1 MKIQPAVLAMSM
13 VLAGIL
19 LLGGV
24 LSMQAQDVKTQQ
36 QPSPAQQPA
45 FSQGQIEAFASAALQ
60 LRDIRA
66 KWQSRMQ
73 EADNAEKAQEIQAQ
87 ANAEMESAVKDKG
100 LTVETYNAIVVA
112 ARDDPALADRI
123 VRTVKDMEQKR

>member
-1 MKIQPAVLAMSM
+1 MKIQPAVLATSM

-19 LLGGV
+19 MLGGV
-24 LSMQAQDVKTQQ
+24 LPTQAQDLKTQP
-36 QPSPAQQPA
+36 QPSPAQQPE

-66 KWQSRMQ
+66 KWQPRME
-73 EADNAEKAQEIQAQ
+73 EAGSAEKAQELQAQ

-100 LTVETYNAIVVA
+100 MTVETYNAIVIA
-112 ARDDPALADRI
+112 ARDDPELAELI
-123 VRTVKDMEQKR
+123 VRTVKHMEQTR